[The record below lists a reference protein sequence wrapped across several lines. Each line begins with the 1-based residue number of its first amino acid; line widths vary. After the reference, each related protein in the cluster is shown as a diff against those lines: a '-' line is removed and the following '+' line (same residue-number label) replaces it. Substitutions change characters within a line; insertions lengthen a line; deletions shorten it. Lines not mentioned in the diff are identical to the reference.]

1 MTFFTS
7 DEFEDKYSEYSLSN
21 GDYEEWQI
29 EAVSEMIFSQI
40 GLMFRDSS
48 WDDTNVPSAIKNAS
62 MEQLRFMI
70 EHSIPFIDYNKKVEA
85 GDMKADINSDYSTLA
100 IRMLSNAGYMYRGN
114 PVNANMLVSA
124 PFGD

>member
-7 DEFEDKYSEYSLSN
+7 DEFLEKYTELSDN
-21 GDYEEWQI
+21 DFEQWQI
-29 EAVSEMIFSQI
+29 EAVCEMIFSQI

-48 WDDTNVPSAIKNAS
+48 WNENNVPSAIKNAS

-70 EHSIPFIDYNKKVEA
+70 EHSIPFIDYNGKVEA
-85 GDMKADINSDYSTLA
+85 GDMKADIHSDYSTLA
-100 IRMLSNAGYMYRGN
+100 LRMLSNAGYMYRGN
-114 PVNANMLVSA
+114 PVNANMLVQA

>member
-7 DEFEDKYSEYSLSN
+7 DEFEEKYSEYSLSN
-21 GDYEEWQI
+21 EDYEEWQI

-48 WDDTNVPSAIKNAS
+48 WNENNVPSAIKNAS

-70 EHSIPFIDYNKKVEA
+70 EHSIPFIDYNGKVEA
-85 GDMKADINSDYSTLA
+85 GDMKADIHSDYSTLA
-100 IRMLSNAGYMYRGN
+100 LRMLSNAGYMYRGN
-114 PVNANMLVSA
+114 PVNANMLVQA

>member
-7 DEFEDKYSEYSLSN
+7 DEFLEKYTEYTDEDFEL
-21 GDYEEWQI
+21 WMI

-40 GLMFRDSS
+40 GLAFRDSN
-48 WDDTNVPSAIKNAS
+48 WNENNVPLAIKKAS

-70 EHSIPFIDYNKKVEA
+70 EHSIPFIDYDKRVKA
-85 GDMKADINSDYSTLA
+85 GDMEANIFTDYSTLA
-100 IRMLSNAGYMYRGN
+100 LRMLANAGYLYRGN
-114 PVNANMLVSA
+114 PAMSNMLVSA

>member
-7 DEFEDKYSEYSLSN
+7 DEFEEKYSEYSLDV
-21 GDYEEWQI
+21 DYQSWMI

-40 GLMFRDSS
+40 GLTFRDSS
-48 WDDTNVPSAIKNAS
+48 WDNTNVPSTIKNAS

-70 EHSIPFIDYNKKVEA
+70 EHSIPFIDYDKHVEA
-85 GDMKADINSDYSTLA
+85 GDMKANIHTDYSTLA
-100 IRMLSNAGYMYRGN
+100 LRMLSNAGYLYRGN
-114 PVNANMLVSA
+114 PISANMLVSA

>member
-7 DEFEDKYSEYSLSN
+7 EEFEEKYSDYSLSN
-21 GDYEEWQI
+21 EDYQEWQI

-40 GLMFRDSS
+40 GLSFRDSS
-48 WDDTNVPSAIKNAS
+48 WDDTNVPTPIKNAS

-70 EHSIPFIDYNKKVEA
+70 EHSIPFIDYNKKVEV

-100 IRMLSNAGYMYRGN
+100 LRMLSNAGYMYRGN
-114 PVNANMLVSA
+114 PINANMVVEA

>member
-7 DEFEDKYSEYSLSN
+7 GEFEEKYSEYSLSN
-21 GDYEEWQI
+21 EDYQEWQI

-40 GLMFRDSS
+40 GLSFRDSS

-85 GDMKADINSDYSTLA
+85 GDMKADILSDYSTLA
-100 IRMLSNAGYMYRGN
+100 LRMLSNAGYIYRGN
-114 PVNANMLVSA
+114 PINANMVVEA

>member
-7 DEFEDKYSEYSLSN
+7 DEFEDKYSEYSLYN

-70 EHSIPFIDYNKKVEA
+70 EHSIPFIDYNGKVEA
-85 GDMKADINSDYSTLA
+85 GTYTVKVEITELPEGCTYIGEATIQIVLTKK
-100 IRMLSNAGYMYRGN
+100 
-114 PVNANMLVSA
+114 
-124 PFGD
+124 

>member
-7 DEFEDKYSEYSLSN
+7 DEFLDKYSEIADDEFES
-21 GDYEEWQI
+21 WQI

-40 GLMFRDSS
+40 GLSFRDSS
-48 WDDTNVPSAIKNAS
+48 WNENTVPTPIKNAS

-70 EHSIPFIDYNKKVEA
+70 EHSIPFIDYEKHIEA
-85 GDMKADINSDYSTLA
+85 GDMKADILSDYSTLA
-100 IRMLSNAGYMYRGN
+100 LRMLSNAGYLYRGN
-114 PVNANMLVSA
+114 PIASNMLVSA

>member
-70 EHSIPFIDYNKKVEA
+70 EHSIPFIDYNKKVEV

-100 IRMLSNAGYMYRGN
+100 IRMLSNAGYYYRGN
-114 PVNANMLVSA
+114 PINANMLVSA

>member
-7 DEFEDKYSEYSLSN
+7 EEFEEKYSDYSLSN
-21 GDYEEWQI
+21 EDYQEWQI

-40 GLMFRDSS
+40 GLSFRDSS
-48 WDDTNVPSAIKNAS
+48 WDDTNVPTPIKNAS

-85 GDMKADINSDYSTLA
+85 GDMKADILSDYSTLA
-100 IRMLSNAGYMYRGN
+100 LRMLSNAGYMYRGN
-114 PVNANMLVSA
+114 PINANMVVEA